1 VVVCSKAGAEF
12 DLQLIWTLWLASIVA
27 FQLQN
32 QAARGDVLLFTSYGV
47 IEMVVEQD
55 CPGDTR

>member
-27 FQLQN
+27 FQLQS
-32 QAARGDVLLFTSYGV
+32 QAARDDDLQSMPPCLLFNLAAAF
-47 IEMVVEQD
+47 
-55 CPGDTR
+55 